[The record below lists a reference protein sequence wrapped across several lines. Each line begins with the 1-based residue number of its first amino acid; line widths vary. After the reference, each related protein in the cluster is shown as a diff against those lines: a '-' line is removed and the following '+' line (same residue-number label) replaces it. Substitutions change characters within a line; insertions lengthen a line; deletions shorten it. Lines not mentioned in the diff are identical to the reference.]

1 MNKASWTCGT
11 VSESNICG
19 TEVPEEKVQK
29 SILKI
34 MAENFSN
41 FVKVMSLQIQK
52 AQ

>member
-1 MNKASWTCGT
+1 MDLWDSIR
-11 VSESNICG
+11 ESNICG

-41 FVKVMSLQIQK
+41 FVKGMSLQIQK